1 MIPNY
6 EGLDTLRARGLRLTR
21 PRRLILDVVRATDA
35 HPTAAFVYQRV
46 RRRLPRVSLATVYR
60 NLRMLAAEGFLA
72 ERTDAGGLRFDSN
85 TGPHDHF
92 TCLTC
97 GRIYDVPARAERSGR
112 RRIAARTGFEVLDH
126 RTEYYVR
133 CGACRRQHGLLRRG
147 RNVGFKK
154 EYYELSLKL
163 AKPLFDALIDAGAPT
178 AATDCPLA
186 ALQIEQGTGRKP
198 KHPIEVLASAYGLE
212 E

>member
-6 EGLDTLRARGLRLTR
+6 EGLDTLRARGLRRTR

-35 HPTAAFVYQRV
+35 HPTAAFVYQKV

-72 ERTDAGGLRFDSN
+72 ERTDAGGLRFDGN

-97 GRIYDVPARAERSGR
+97 GRIYDVPARDDGGGR
-112 RRIAARTGFEVLDH
+112 RRVAARTGFEVLDH
-126 RTEYYVR
+126 RTEYYGR
-133 CGACRRQHGLLRRG
+133 CGTCRGQRG
-147 RNVGFKK
+147 R
-154 EYYELSLKL
+154 S
-163 AKPLFDALIDAGAPT
+163 PLTRQRRTHGRP
-178 AATDCPLA
+178 
-186 ALQIEQGTGRKP
+186 QG
-198 KHPIEVLASAYGLE
+198 H
-212 E
+212 

>member
-35 HPTAAFVYQRV
+35 HPTAAFVYQKV

-72 ERTDAGGLRFDSN
+72 ERTDTGGLRFDGN

-97 GRIYDVPARAERSGR
+97 GRIYDVPARDDRGGR
-112 RRIAARTGFEVLDH
+112 RRVAARTGFEVLDH
-126 RTEYYVR
+126 RTEYYGR
-133 CGACRRQHGLLRRG
+133 CGACRRQRG
-147 RNVGFKK
+147 R
-154 EYYELSLKL
+154 S
-163 AKPLFDALIDAGAPT
+163 PLT
-178 AATDCPLA
+178 QRRTY
-186 ALQIEQGTGRKP
+186 GRP
-198 KHPIEVLASAYGLE
+198 RGH
-212 E
+212 